1 MAPCLAG
8 SVAVPCRLKVI
19 VLWLLSQK
27 KLCVALGG
35 QVKNK
40 WDQGLW
46 GPWWCCRQ
54 GSEFKHNKAGMGVGG
69 HFLFSLNL
77 GILKPKIKLQDF
89 MKLNF
94 FSLLPQIMT
103 KSFHLS
109 DSQSICSFLWP
120 PWPSCSSHFL

>member
-27 KLCVALGG
+27 NLCVALGG

-46 GPWWCCRQ
+46 GP
-54 GSEFKHNKAGMGVGG
+54 
-69 HFLFSLNL
+69 
-77 GILKPKIKLQDF
+77 
-89 MKLNF
+89 
-94 FSLLPQIMT
+94 
-103 KSFHLS
+103 
-109 DSQSICSFLWP
+109 
-120 PWPSCSSHFL
+120 